1 MTESLQPLLDKIGGA
16 RRAMIVAVGVGSIA
30 LIFGL
35 SRWATAPEWVPAYT
49 GVPLELVGKM
59 TDKLDQ
65 AGIKYRLARGGADV
79 LVATS
84 DLARARVVL
93 AREGLPSAGRPGLEL
108 FDQPSWGMTDFTQR
122 VNYRRALEGELER
135 TIGKMRGIE
144 SAQVHLALHESSSFR
159 SADRPSEASVV
170 LKLRGG
176 EEPSRDIV
184 QGIAHL
190 VASSVDG
197 LESEHV
203 TVVDDSGRLLS
214 EANDSGVAGLT
225 SHQLNVQREVES
237 YLETKA
243 QQLVAQIVGAANA
256 KVQVSATINFD
267 KVERATQS
275 VDPDKQATSTEQ
287 RSEVVPGST
296 GGAGSTNTATS
307 YENSRSL
314 ETFSGAIGNVKRLS
328 VAVLVNDKQVGPADK
343 PQTQPRSPEELSRIE
358 KLVRSAVGVD
368 ESRGDVISVV
378 SVPFD
383 ATAPSVQNEPK
394 PDLWSKV
401 QEVQRPAL
409 STLGLVLAFVVAL
422 LAIRSL
428 RVPSKSQ
435 LATPGVPAPES
446 APALP

>member
-144 SAQVHLALHESSSFR
+144 AAQVHLALPERVSFG
-159 SADRPSEASVV
+159 DGGRPAEASVV
-170 LKLRGG
+170 LRLRTGQTP
-176 EEPSRDIV
+176 EPDVVR
-184 QGIAHL
+184 GIAHL

-197 LESEHV
+197 IESGHV
-203 TVVDDSGRLLS
+203 TVVDDAGRLLS
-214 EANDSGVAGLT
+214 DAEDASTPAGLT
-225 SHQLNVQREVES
+225 SSQLRAQREVER
-237 YLETKA
+237 YLEAKA
-243 QQLVAQIVGAANA
+243 EDLVSRVVGRGNVR
-256 KVQVSATINFD
+256 VQVAAAMNFD
-267 KVERATQS
+267 RVERTVQT
-275 VDPDKQATSTEQ
+275 VDPDRQAAASEQ
-287 RSEVVPGST
+287 KSPR
-296 GGAGSTNTATS
+296 NTATS

-314 ETFSGAIGNVKRLS
+314 ETFSGAVGGVRRLT
-328 VAVLVNDKQVGPADK
+328 VAVVVNERRAMTADSAASGALMNRGPAVDLA
-343 PQTQPRSPEELSRIE
+343 RVEA
-358 KLVRSAVGVD
+358 LVRNAVGLD
-368 ESRGDVISVV
+368 SARGDLISVV
-378 SVPFD
+378 SVPF
-383 ATAPSVQNEPK
+383 TA
-394 PDLWSKV
+394 
-401 QEVQRPAL
+401 
-409 STLGLVLAFVVAL
+409 G
-422 LAIRSL
+422 
-428 RVPSKSQ
+428 
-435 LATPGVPAPES
+435 TPV
-446 APALP
+446 APADAPADAGAAV